1 MLWKTLIKQYF
12 VSGKSDC
19 INMRSIVGARLSR
32 KYFYFLILDCM
43 LFPEKLMQNTIKI
56 LLLRFSIQEK
66 CGNHVGKSSN
76 LNVIRKYVLL

>member
-32 KYFYFLILDCM
+32 KYFYFLNLLCA
-43 LFPEKLMQNTIKI
+43 KI
-56 LLLRFSIQEK
+56 QDSGLY
-66 CGNHVGKSSN
+66 
-76 LNVIRKYVLL
+76 VIS